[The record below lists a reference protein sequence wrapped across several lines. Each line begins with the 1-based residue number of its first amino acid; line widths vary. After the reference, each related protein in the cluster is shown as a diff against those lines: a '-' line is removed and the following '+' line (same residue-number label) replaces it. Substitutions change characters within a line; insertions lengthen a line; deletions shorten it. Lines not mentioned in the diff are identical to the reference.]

1 MTVGAAIGRLRRA
14 MSRPSNELLVAL
26 SRLLAGDSSG
36 GIVAAYLFGA
46 HAEGRAHRE
55 SDIDVGVLLRRDRY
69 PTAQARFDAGVRL
82 GAWLVAELHHPL
94 VDLVV
99 LNDAPPGL
107 AAHVVT
113 RGVPVYVADAE
124 LEHAF
129 RRDAQLRAA
138 DLAPFLRRTRRLKL
152 DSLAR

>member
-1 MTVGAAIGRLRRA
+1 MPPAPDR
-14 MSRPSNELLVAL
+14 S
-26 SRLLAGDSSG
+26 LLAEIPAALRHEDG
-36 GIVAAYLFGA
+36 VAVAYLFGA

-55 SDIDVGVLLRRDRY
+55 SDVDVAVLLRHDRF
-69 PTAQARFDAGVRL
+69 PTARARFDEGVRL
-82 GAWLVAELHHPL
+82 GARLAAELRCPV

-107 AAHVVT
+107 AAQVAT
-113 RGVPVYVADAE
+113 RGRPVLVADAE

-138 DLAPFLRRTRRLKL
+138 DLAPFLARARRLKL
-152 DSLAR
+152 QALAR

>member
-1 MTVGAAIGRLRRA
+1 MAHDSSGA
-14 MSRPSNELLVAL
+14 VAAL
-26 SRLLAGDSSG
+26 ARLLAREAPGD
-36 GIVAAYLFGA
+36 VAAVYVFGS

-55 SDIDVGVLLRRDRY
+55 SDLDVGALLRRDRH
-69 PTAQARFDAGVRL
+69 PTARARFDAGVRL
-82 GAWLVAELHHPL
+82 GAWLVAELRQPL

-107 AAHVVT
+107 AARVVT

-138 DLAPFLRRTRRLKL
+138 DLAPSLRRTRRLKL
-152 DSLAR
+152 DALAR